1 MRKTRKK
8 KKNGFKSTYKPE
20 KINTFNNL
28 KNRGLVPIL
37 FLFSFQTNYVVGIA
51 PNAIE
56 LRFEDIKEN
65 FKIKLIID
73 DQGFDL
79 AKIVDDLKEDRK
91 DNLYAIEAFL
101 TDCEGD
107 ILTYGCMDYEWKPIK
122 DLKIVKKYRSHCQ
135 KLGVPPESVFIN

>member
-1 MRKTRKK
+1 MRKKPQ
-8 KKNGFKSTYKPE
+8 KKNGFRPTHKPE
-20 KINTFNNL
+20 KIKPFNNL

-56 LRFEDIKEN
+56 LMFEDIKEK
-65 FKIKLIID
+65 FKIKIIID
-73 DQGFDL
+73 DVGFDI

-91 DNLYAIEAFL
+91 DNLYVIEAFL
-101 TDCEGD
+101 TDCVGD

-135 KLGVPPESVFIN
+135 KLGVPPEPVFIK